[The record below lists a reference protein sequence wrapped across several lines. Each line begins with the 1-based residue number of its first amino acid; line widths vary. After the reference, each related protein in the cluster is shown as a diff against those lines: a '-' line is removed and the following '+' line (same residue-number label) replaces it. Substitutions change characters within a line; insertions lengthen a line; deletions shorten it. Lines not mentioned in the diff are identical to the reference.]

1 MALAGRGLLGGWL
14 AAFGSTVAFSIAPVI
29 TTAIFTTGA
38 NPNVV
43 IAVRLV
49 LTAALLLATLAAG
62 SPARLRIDRRGL
74 LITVAAGLATGVSLL
89 MFFWSLTRLDTSVAA
104 MLFSLY
110 PLVVL
115 GLLALRGEKL
125 TYRHGVRLLLGLA
138 GVYLL
143 IGAGGRVD
151 ALGVALVVASVLAAS
166 LQTVFIQWFLQGY
179 NGLTIT
185 LYMVA
190 AMAAV
195 AVGWWGLQGTAW
207 TPMGWQVWLGI
218 GVLAVVCTYLSRV
231 LMFTALQRLGGSQ
244 VTLLVPLETLLTVVW
259 SVMFLGER
267 LTPVQLVGSGLILVS
282 AALAAQRLRRMK
294 AGSAGVH
301 KGGAHEGHE
310 EHLRRG

>member
-1 MALAGRGLLGGWL
+1 MPQTPLAGRALWVGWL
-14 AAFGSTVAFSIAPVI
+14 AALGSTVAFSIAPVI
-29 TTAIFTTGA
+29 TTAVFATGA
-38 NPNVV
+38 SPNVV
-43 IAVRLV
+43 IAVRLL
-49 LTAALLLATLAAG
+49 LTMVLLLTTLAAA

-74 LITVAAGLATGVSLL
+74 LITLGAGLATGVSLL
-89 MFFWSLTRLDTSVAA
+89 LFFWSLTRLDTSVAA

-125 TYRHGVRLLLGLA
+125 TYRHAVRLLLGLA

-151 ALGVALVVASVLAAS
+151 VLGVVLVVTAVLTAS

-190 AMAAV
+190 GMTVVAA
-195 AVGWWGLQGTAW
+195 GWWGLQGPPW
-207 TPMGWQVWLGI
+207 TPLAWQAWLGI
-218 GVLAVVCTYLSRV
+218 AVLAVVCTYLSRV

-244 VTLLVPLETLLTVVW
+244 VTLLVPLETLLTVLW
-259 SVMFLGER
+259 SVLFLGER
-267 LTPVQLVGSGLILVS
+267 LTPVQLAGSGLILVS
-282 AALAAQRLRRMK
+282 AALAARRLGRVK
-294 AGSAGVH
+294 AG
-301 KGGAHEGHE
+301 
-310 EHLRRG
+310 

>member
-1 MALAGRGLLGGWL
+1 M

-29 TTAIFTTGA
+29 TTALFAAGA
-38 NPNVV
+38 HPNIV

-49 LTAALLLATLAAG
+49 LTTVLLLATLAAA
-62 SPARLRIDRRGL
+62 SPDRLRIDRRGL
-74 LITVAAGLATGVSLL
+74 LITLTAGLATGASLL

-125 TYRHGVRLLLGLA
+125 TYRHGARLGLGLV

-151 ALGVALVVASVLAAS
+151 TLGVALVVASVLLAS

-179 NGLTIT
+179 NGLTVT

-195 AVGWWGLQGTAW
+195 AVGWWTVQGTAW
-207 TPMGWQVWLGI
+207 APLAWPVWVGI
-218 GVLAVVCTYLSRV
+218 GVLALVCTYLSRV
-231 LMFTALQRLGGSQ
+231 MMFTALQRLGGSQ

-259 SVMFLGER
+259 SVLFLGER
-267 LTPVQLVGSGLILVS
+267 LTPVQLAGSGFILVS
-282 AALAAQRLRRMK
+282 AALAARRLGRVK
-294 AGSAGVH
+294 AG
-301 KGGAHEGHE
+301 
-310 EHLRRG
+310 